1 MATFE
6 DFCWIQKPSLSKPAH
21 GANCKLRQNGFP
33 TNKQSHVK
41 ELAAPA
47 VMVAVVPDKE
57 HLALIAGVGGE
68 DDGSM
73 ETTER

>member
-1 MATFE
+1 MAFVNAI
-6 DFCWIQKPSLSKPAH
+6 DNLSATI
-21 GANCKLRQNGFP
+21 RQNGLP
-33 TNKQSHVK
+33 TNKQSQLN

-57 HLALIAGVGGE
+57 HLALIAGVGGD
-68 DDGSM
+68 DDGSI